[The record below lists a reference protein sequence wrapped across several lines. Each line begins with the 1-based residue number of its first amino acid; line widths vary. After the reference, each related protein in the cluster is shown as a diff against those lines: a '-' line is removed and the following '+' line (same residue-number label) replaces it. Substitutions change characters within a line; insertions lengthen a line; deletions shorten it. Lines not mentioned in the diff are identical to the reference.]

1 MRFGWLGFF
10 LLLAALRAAQNEPAK
25 PNPLGA
31 RPEVVD
37 AGRKLYNTTCTG
49 CHGPEGA
56 AGERAPALAG
66 LRRYQRERDSAL
78 FDAIKNG
85 IPGSPMPSL
94 GLPET
99 DIWRIVAF
107 IRSLRSR
114 AVDTPVPGDVAD
126 GRGVFEG
133 KGRCLECHMI
143 RGKGGLLG
151 PDLSNVGAERS
162 LREIRSALIA
172 PARPQPG
179 FEPVKVVT
187 TDGHTFEGVA
197 KNEDSFTL
205 EMLDRDQRLQM
216 FTRDQLREVIHGTRS
231 LMPAGYDKTLTPAEF
246 DNLLAFLSRQARQGF
261 KETGRNRMEE
271 ER

>member
-1 MRFGWLGFF
+1 MGIIDPHWRTHRRVIGGANMRFRWLGFF
-10 LLLAALRAAQNEPAK
+10 LLLAALRAAQNEPA
-25 PNPLGA
+25 NPLGA
-31 RPEVVD
+31 GPEVID

-49 CHGPEGA
+49 CHGPDGT

-66 LRRYQRERDSAL
+66 LRGYQRQRDSAL

-85 IPGSPMPSL
+85 IPGSAMPSL
-94 GLPET
+94 GLPEN
-99 DIWRIVAF
+99 DIWRVVAF

-114 AVDTPVPGDVAD
+114 AFDTPVPGDAAA

-172 PARPQPG
+172 PERP
-179 FEPVKVVT
+179 
-187 TDGHTFEGVA
+187 
-197 KNEDSFTL
+197 
-205 EMLDRDQRLQM
+205 
-216 FTRDQLREVIHGTRS
+216 I
-231 LMPAGYDKTLTPAEF
+231 
-246 DNLLAFLSRQARQGF
+246 
-261 KETGRNRMEE
+261 
-271 ER
+271 